1 VSSRLL
7 LNVYAQAQSGSPTI
21 SLYMRAN
28 SQSHLVTTIAYNVS
42 GPTGP
47 TGPTGATGPSLIT
60 VNTTPITGGVSG
72 RVVYDNAGT
81 FGEASAI
88 TTNGSN
94 ALTIG
99 TQGPTGSQGSLIL
112 ANTST
117 AGYFTTLKSSNIN
130 NSAWTMTLPTGPGTN
145 NFVLN
150 TDGSGNTFWASAA
163 SAITAAADTTT
174 ATPLYPLFSLA
185 PTGTLSTIYTSDPRY
200 NYTPSTGLL
209 AARNVASSE
218 GIVFNS
224 NTISVNTSIPNN
236 YNGMSASP
244 VTVNAGV
251 TVTVPAGSRWV
262 LI

>member
-1 VSSRLL
+1 
-7 LNVYAQAQSGSPTI
+7 
-21 SLYMRAN
+21 MRDN
-28 SQSHLVTTIAYNVS
+28 TQSHLVTTIAYNVA
-42 GPTGP
+42 GP
-47 TGPTGATGPSLIT
+47 TGPTGATGPTGPSLIT

-117 AGYFTTLKSSNIN
+117 AGYFTTLKSSNTN
-130 NSAWTMTLPTGPGTN
+130 ASAWIMTLPTGPGSN
-145 NFVLN
+145 SYVLT
-150 TDGSGNTFWASAA
+150 TDGSGVTSWASAA
-163 SAITAAADTTT
+163 SAITADADTTT
-174 ATPLYPLFSLA
+174 ATPVYPLFSLA

-209 AARNVASSE
+209 AARNVASSQ

-224 NTISVNTSIPNN
+224 NTISVNTSIPSG
-236 YNGMSASP
+236 YNGMSAGP
-244 VTVNAGV
+244 VAVGTGAI
-251 TVTVPAGSRWV
+251 VTVPANSRWV
-262 LI
+262 VV